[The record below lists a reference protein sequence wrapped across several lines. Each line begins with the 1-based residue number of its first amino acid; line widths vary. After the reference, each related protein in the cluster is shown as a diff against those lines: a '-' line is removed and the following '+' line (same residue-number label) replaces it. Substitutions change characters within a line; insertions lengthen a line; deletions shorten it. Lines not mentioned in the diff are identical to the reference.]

1 MSQPVTVRRVGFVG
15 VRGGLTYA
23 QFRALSRV
31 LIDRDLPG
39 AVTGV
44 VDVVRGDD
52 GWGDAD
58 FDRIAR
64 WMTPTP
70 NLVVVGAPDP
80 SGPPAA
86 AAVRNRAVVDAC
98 DLVVACPPGAVE
110 EPRSRTWAAVRY
122 ARRVGRPV
130 VLIYPNG
137 TTDPGARPV
146 FLAVD
151 RGAAE
156 PVSVFVTRDP
166 RADGFRFPVVP
177 VLLET
182 LPASNRAGGSG
193 TATARPCLGRSTSG
207 AHWFR
212 EFASRKALARAGFVA
227 VGLYRVCD
235 AWDDYVDPWQ
245 TRAAD
250 AGGETDGPLHQAR
263 TDQMELP
270 RPEAAAAEA

>member
-1 MSQPVTVRRVGFVG
+1 MGQPVAVRRVGFVG
-15 VRGGLTYA
+15 VRGGLSYA

-39 AVTGV
+39 AVIGV
-44 VDVVRGDD
+44 EAVVHGAD

-70 NLVVVGAPDP
+70 QFAVVGVPGEAAEPA
-80 SGPPAA
+80 SAA
-86 AAVRNRAVVDAC
+86 ARNRAVVDAC
-98 DLVVACPPGAVE
+98 DLLVACPPGAVE

-130 VLIYPNG
+130 VLLYPDG
-137 TTDPGARPV
+137 TVDPGARPV

-151 RGAAE
+151 RRAAQ

-166 RADGFRFPVVP
+166 RADGHRFPVVC

-182 LPASNRAGGSG
+182 LPASNRAGSAG

-207 AHWFR
+207 TPWFR
-212 EFASRKALARAGFVA
+212 EFASRKALLQAGFVA

-235 AWDDYVDPWQ
+235 SWDDYLDPWQ
-245 TRAAD
+245 ARPAD
-250 AGGETDGPLHQAR
+250 AGAETAGQLIHAP
-263 TDQMELP
+263 TDQVQFGLP
-270 RPEAAAAEA
+270 ADAAVEV